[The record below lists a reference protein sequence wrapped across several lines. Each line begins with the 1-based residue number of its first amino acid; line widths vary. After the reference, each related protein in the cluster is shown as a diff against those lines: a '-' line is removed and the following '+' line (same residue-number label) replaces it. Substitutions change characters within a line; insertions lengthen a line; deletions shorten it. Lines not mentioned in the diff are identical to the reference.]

1 MKSKKRIALVDD
13 HDLFRKGMGS
23 LLKEFEEIDISMEA
37 VNGKDLFHQLT
48 NLSPTKHP
56 HVILLDIQMPE
67 MDGIETTMQLKKK
80 YPAIKIIMLTM
91 HNEEQLIYSLM
102 EKGANGFLEKNTDI
116 EVVVDAIYSVIEKGY
131 YFNDYISKA
140 MVKGVSNH
148 KKMIRFNTVNALT
161 DREIVVIRLICQQKT
176 IKEIAEELSLSPRTI
191 DSYRE
196 NIFLKTGAKNM
207 VGIVFYAI
215 EHNLL
220 E

>member
-1 MKSKKRIALVDD
+1 MKLKKRIALVDD

-37 VNGKDLFHQLT
+37 VNGKDLFNQLT
-48 NLSPTKHP
+48 NLSPAKHP

-80 YPAIKIIMLTM
+80 YPGIKIIMLTM